1 MPRYADRM
9 ETLED
14 RQQPTEPGLL
24 KRTFTSRWIRVPL
37 MVVVSFVV
45 AALLALWFQDRWLSF
60 CEAFKEPD
68 DFPCQPIGETRMV
81 AYVTIGLGVVTMIFG
96 PIINTLYRLAR
107 YGQPWE
113 TTRHETAVSNIP
125 ILVGLF
131 YLGVGTALFFA

>member
-1 MPRYADRM
+1 M

-14 RQQPTEPGLL
+14 RRTPTEPGLL
-24 KRTFTSRWIRVPL
+24 KRTFSSRWIRVPL
-37 MVVVSFVV
+37 TIAVSFVV

-60 CEAFKEPD
+60 CEAFKQPG

-96 PIINTLYRLAR
+96 PIVNTLYRLAR

-131 YLGVGTALFFA
+131 YLGFGTALFFA